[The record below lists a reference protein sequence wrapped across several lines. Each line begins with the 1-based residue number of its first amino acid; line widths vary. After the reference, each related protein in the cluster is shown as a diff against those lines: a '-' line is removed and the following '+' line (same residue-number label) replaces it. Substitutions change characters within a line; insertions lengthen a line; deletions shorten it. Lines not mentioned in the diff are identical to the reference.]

1 MIIEQFYDT
10 GLAQGS
16 YVIISGNEAAVID
29 PSRDPQPYYD
39 FVNKHDARIRAVI
52 ETHPHA
58 DFVSGHLE
66 ISKTTGAPIYV
77 SRMLGAEYAHKTF
90 DDGDALKLGKLT
102 LKAMNTPGHS
112 PDSISILLMDEAGN
126 QHALFSGDTLFVGD
140 VGRPDLRENV
150 GNIKALREDLA
161 RSMYS
166 TIQDK
171 LKALDESVLVYPS
184 HGAGSL
190 CGKNLSSDLHSTIGR
205 EFKTNYAFREMPEE
219 EFVNELIQ
227 DQPFIPK
234 YFGYDVNMNKRGA
247 DSFLDSVHAVHRISS
262 TSKLEEGFPIIDARK
277 AEAFRKG
284 HLPKSINLMDGGKF
298 ETWLGSIIGPNEQFY
313 LTAASEAELDVL
325 IRKAAKIGYEKL
337 IKAAFVIPSEL
348 HAKSVE
354 TNPEAVR
361 ENPEQFT
368 IVDIRNASEV
378 AGHHIFHDS
387 IEIPLSELR
396 ERLTE
401 IPTNKPILVH
411 CAGGYRSAAGASIIQ
426 SAVPVPVY
434 DLSDAV
440 LSF

>member
-1 MIIEQFYDT
+1 MIVEQFYDT

-39 FVNKHDARIRAVI
+39 FVAKHDARIRAVI

-77 SRMLGAEYAHKTF
+77 SRMLGAEYPHKPF
-90 DDGDALKLGKLT
+90 DDGDELKLGRLT
-102 LKAMNTPGHS
+102 LRAMNTPGHS
-112 PDSISILLMDEAGN
+112 PDSISILLLDEDGK

-150 GNIKALREDLA
+150 GNMTALREDLA

-166 TIQDK
+166 TIQHK
-171 LKALDESVLVYPS
+171 LKALDASVLVYPC

-205 EFKTNYAFREMPEE
+205 ELKTNYAFREMPED

-234 YFGYDVNMNKRGA
+234 YFGYDVIINKRGA
-247 DSFLDSVHAVHRISS
+247 DSFLDSVHAVHRVSS
-262 TSKLEEGFPIIDARK
+262 TSKREEGIPVIDGRK

-284 HLPKSINLMDGGKF
+284 HIPNSINLMDGGKF
-298 ETWLGSIIGPNEQFY
+298 ETWLGSIISPEEQFY
-313 LTAASEAELDVL
+313 LTAGTEAELDIL

-337 IKAAFVIPSEL
+337 IKAAFVIPDGLVLQS
-348 HAKSVE
+348 AE
-354 TNPEAVR
+354 TDPEAVR
-361 ENPEQFT
+361 DDPKQFT
-368 IVDIRNASEV
+368 IVDIRNAAEV
-378 AGHHIFHDS
+378 EGHHIFHDS
-387 IEIPLSELR
+387 IGIPLSELR
-396 ERLTE
+396 ERLGE

-426 SAVPVPVY
+426 SAVNVPVY

>member
-1 MIIEQFYDT
+1 MIVEQFYDT

-39 FVNKHDARIRAVI
+39 FVTKHDARIRAVI

-77 SRMLGAEYAHKTF
+77 SRMLGAEYPHKPF
-90 DDGDALKLGKLT
+90 DDGDELKLGRLT
-102 LKAMNTPGHS
+102 LRAMNTPGHS
-112 PDSISILLMDEAGN
+112 PDSISILLLDEDGN

-150 GNIKALREDLA
+150 GNMTALREDLA

-166 TIQDK
+166 TIQHK
-171 LKALDESVLVYPS
+171 LKALDASVLVYPC

-205 EFKTNYAFREMPEE
+205 ELKTNYAFREMPED

-234 YFGYDVNMNKRGA
+234 YFGYDVILNKRGA
-247 DSFLDSVHAVHRISS
+247 DSFLDSVHAVHRVSS
-262 TSKLEEGFPIIDARK
+262 TSKREEGIPVIDGRK
-277 AEAFRKG
+277 AEVFRKG
-284 HLPKSINLMDGGKF
+284 HIPNSINLMDGGKF
-298 ETWLGSIIGPNEQFY
+298 ETWLGSIISPEEQFY
-313 LTAASEAELDVL
+313 LTAGTEAELDIL

-337 IKAAFVIPSEL
+337 IKAAFVIPDGLVLQS
-348 HAKSVE
+348 AE
-354 TNPEAVR
+354 TDPEAVR
-361 ENPEQFT
+361 
-368 IVDIRNASEV
+368 D
-378 AGHHIFHDS
+378 D
-387 IEIPLSELR
+387 
-396 ERLTE
+396 
-401 IPTNKPILVH
+401 
-411 CAGGYRSAAGASIIQ
+411 
-426 SAVPVPVY
+426 
-434 DLSDAV
+434 
-440 LSF
+440 